1 MVLDWYSRRVRSA
14 DRKIRAIVLGK
25 KGRSHFGKIKGDR
38 TSCQNQ
44 YILELELK
52 NTSKKSMP
60 TYNEVLTQV
69 QRLALSDQLRLLEEL
84 RKIVH
89 QGVEVEGDDEVVSA
103 QEIAESE
110 AALADY
116 FAGRDRGISSKE
128 LKLKLFG
135 EKSD

>member
-1 MVLDWYSRRVRSA
+1 
-14 DRKIRAIVLGK
+14 LGK
-25 KGRSHFGKIKGDR
+25 KRAIALWEDKGDR
-38 TSCQNQ
+38 ASSQNQ

-69 QRLALSDQLRLLEEL
+69 QRLALTDQLRLLEEL

-103 QEIAESE
+103 EEIAESQ
-110 AALADY
+110 AALADSITQAQY
-116 FAGRDRGISSKE
+116 FRIVR
-128 LKLKLFG
+128 FG
-135 EKSD
+135 

>member
-1 MVLDWYSRRVRSA
+1 
-14 DRKIRAIVLGK
+14 
-25 KGRSHFGKIKGDR
+25 
-38 TSCQNQ
+38 
-44 YILELELK
+44 
-52 NTSKKSMP
+52 
-60 TYNEVLTQV
+60 
-69 QRLALSDQLRLLEEL
+69 L

-103 QEIAESE
+103 QEIAESQ